1 MLCDLLQH
9 EKIKSIQISLFL
21 DDAFTKKQSVFYNST
36 ATKVATFLHARR
48 MSATFASR
56 KKNPPTI
63 LVPVRPAFDGDAV
76 RRLLS
81 GGASPSLGFVAAC
94 VARAGSWLGL
104 VDAADVVDAS
114 SRGVMDLMVV
124 SAMGGLPRTASTHY
138 FLAKRS
144 SDEMMASDSVPSN
157 AMELGAL
164 TKVPR
169 RDANTTGTCSGAL
182 MCMDQPGDAAGSDL
196 QTQMHVETLPDAVDV
211 MQKWLGCVCVA

>member
-1 MLCDLLQH
+1 
-9 EKIKSIQISLFL
+9 
-21 DDAFTKKQSVFYNST
+21 
-36 ATKVATFLHARR
+36 

-63 LVPVRPAFDGDAV
+63 LVPVRPAFDGEAV

-104 VDAADVVDAS
+104 VDAADVVDDAADVVDAS
-114 SRGVMDLMVV
+114 SRGVMDVMEV
-124 SAMGGLPRTASTHY
+124 SVMRGLPRTASTHY

-144 SDEMMASDSVPSN
+144 SDEMMASDSVPCN

-182 MCMDQPGDAAGSDL
+182 MCMDQPGDAAGLDL
-196 QTQMHVETLPDAVDV
+196 QTQMHVETLPDAVHV